1 MLKILDNLWA
11 KFFSLVIGGLIW
23 FHVATEK
30 SYNYEVHLP
39 ITKVDL
45 RENLM
50 LVHNPTDTVIAG
62 VTATGK
68 QLLREKWQAQGVR
81 LSAASLPVGLQVVS
95 LTPSNLNLV
104 SAAVGIKI
112 HEVLSPA
119 TVTLDIDNQFVLRL
133 PVTPAIEATADHG
146 FAVER
151 PIEVTPDQ
159 VTVVGPRSVVKELRS
174 LSTETR
180 TFQGLRTDT
189 AVKLALERPA
199 GSNLRIVPDSV
210 TAKVRVVPS
219 KTRTYD
225 NLQVVIFNAPPG
237 TSVVTNPPLVRVDLA
252 GSPEDIDSLNRNA
265 LTVSVDYR
273 EQSATHRAKLK
284 VDCPSNFHVAH
295 LSDDSVRIVEEK

>member
-11 KFFSLVIGGLIW
+11 KFFSLLIGGLIW

-30 SYNYEVHLP
+30 PYNYEVHLP

-45 RENLM
+45 KENLV
-50 LVHNPTDTVIAG
+50 LVHNLTDTVIAG

-81 LSAASLPVGLQVVS
+81 LSAVSLPVGQQVIS

-104 SAAVGIKI
+104 STAVGIKI
-112 HEVLSPA
+112 HDVLSPA

-133 PVTPAIEATADHG
+133 PVTPAIAATADNG
-146 FAVER
+146 FAVARRMDVSPE
-151 PIEVTPDQ
+151 Q
-159 VTVVGPRSVVKELRS
+159 VTVVGPRSVIKELPS

-180 TFQGLRTDT
+180 TFRGLRADT
-189 AVKLALERPA
+189 AVKLAVEHPA

-210 TAKVRVVPS
+210 MAMVRVVPS

-237 TSVVTNPPLVRVDLA
+237 ASVVTDPPLVRVDLA
-252 GSPEDIDSLNRNA
+252 GSPDDIDLLNRTA
-265 LTVSVDYR
+265 LIVSVDYR
-273 EQSATHRAKLK
+273 EQSAAHRAKLK
-284 VDCPSNFHVAH
+284 VDRPSNFSVAH
-295 LSDDSVRIVEEK
+295 LSTDSVRIIEEK